1 EQALDAQQQAFSQDD
16 FKNTQG
22 CHAPDPIFI
31 VGLPRAGSTLLE
43 QILASHSHVD
53 GTMELHDILGI
64 ASSLSHQKTP
74 YPFNVSELDSA
85 TLEKLGARYIE
96 QTKAYRQGAAFF
108 IDKMPNNFIHIGL
121 IKKIL
126 PNAKIIDA
134 RRNPMDCCFSGFKQL
149 FGEGQEFSYS
159 LDDIGRYYNAYEQL
173 MDYWHSVLPRE
184 ILTVQHED
192 VLDDL
197 EGQVKRI
204 LDFCGLDFEE
214 ACLAFHQT
222 KRVIKTPS
230 SEQVR
235 QPIYKTGMGQWKP
248 FENYL
253 AELKQA
259 LSRDTSKTD
268 N

>member
-1 EQALDAQQQAFSQDD
+1 M
-16 FKNTQG
+16 
-22 CHAPDPIFI
+22 
-31 VGLPRAGSTLLE
+31 LPG
-43 QILASHSHVD
+43 
-53 GTMELHDILGI
+53 
-64 ASSLSHQKTP
+64 
-74 YPFNVSELDSA
+74 
-85 TLEKLGARYIE
+85 
-96 QTKAYRQGAAFF
+96 
-108 IDKMPNNFIHIGL
+108 
-121 IKKIL
+121 
-126 PNAKIIDA
+126 
-134 RRNPMDCCFSGFKQL
+134 
-149 FGEGQEFSYS
+149 
-159 LDDIGRYYNAYEQL
+159 
-173 MDYWHSVLPRE
+173 E

-259 LSRDTSKTD
+259 LGRDTSKPD

>member
-1 EQALDAQQQAFSQDD
+1 MTSPVTSSCAHLWSHWSGAGAGAGLHLVTTTGLHTGLSTIRQSRSVLGSSQPGAHSRTW
-16 FKNTQG
+16 TQRYLSRSG
-22 CHAPDPIFI
+22 HATR
-31 VGLPRAGSTLLE
+31 GLACSWRHSCASCSSTSL
-43 QILASHSHVD
+43 QP
-53 GTMELHDILGI
+53 GTRR
-64 ASSLSHQKTP
+64 P
-74 YPFNVSELDSA
+74 V
-85 TLEKLGARYIE
+85 LGAAR
-96 QTKAYRQGAAFF
+96 
-108 IDKMPNNFIHIGL
+108 
-121 IKKIL
+121 
-126 PNAKIIDA
+126 AK
-134 RRNPMDCCFSGFKQL
+134 
-149 FGEGQEFSYS
+149 EFSYS

-173 MDYWHSVLPRE
+173 MDHWHSVLPGE

-259 LSRDTSKTD
+259 LGRDTSKPD

>member
-1 EQALDAQQQAFSQDD
+1 
-16 FKNTQG
+16 
-22 CHAPDPIFI
+22 
-31 VGLPRAGSTLLE
+31 
-43 QILASHSHVD
+43 
-53 GTMELHDILGI
+53 MELHDILGI

-173 MDYWHSVLPRE
+173 MDHWHSVLPGE

-259 LSRDTSKTD
+259 LGRDTSKPD